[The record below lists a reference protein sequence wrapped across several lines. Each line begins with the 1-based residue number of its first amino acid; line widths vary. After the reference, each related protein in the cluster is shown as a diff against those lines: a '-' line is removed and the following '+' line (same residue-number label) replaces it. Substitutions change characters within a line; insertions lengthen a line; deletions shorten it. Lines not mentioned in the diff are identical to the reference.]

1 MAGWIAGYAEAATVA
16 HHWVGGKVRFGLL
29 ARGQGRNLAGISSG
43 LETEEALE
51 PAHRFL
57 SFVQLVPDADMLLRA
72 EGLGLSGRSRIFE
85 RWVKMW
91 KTRDWKTRKAILL
104 LDLLNNGL
112 DGDVWQDE
120 LSSSP

>member
-1 MAGWIAGYAEAATVA
+1 MAGWVAGYAEAAAVA
-16 HHWVGGKVRFGLL
+16 HYRVGGKVRLGVL

-72 EGLGLSGRSRIFE
+72 EGLGLSGGYRIFV

-91 KTRDWKTRKAILL
+91 RTRAKGRLGRLSDYLT
-104 LDLLNNGL
+104 
-112 DGDVWQDE
+112 
-120 LSSSP
+120 SSS